1 MQKQKR
7 IIILQIILLNR
18 IKGRIIFV
26 FEIQFHDF
34 SMKMISL
41 KKNYSKSEFWIYLKM
56 GKELDKELVMVQL
69 RSRNQIFCEIR
80 N

>member
-18 IKGRIIFV
+18 IKGQIIFV
-26 FEIQFHDF
+26 FEIQFLWFFHANDF
-34 SMKMISL
+34 T
-41 KKNYSKSEFWIYLKM
+41 KKNYSKFEFWIYLKM
-56 GKELDKELVMVQL
+56 GKELDKELVQL
-69 RSRNQIFCEIR
+69 RSRNRIFCEIR